1 MANDMNIDEMNED
14 IGVDDL
20 PPPMSASQTIHCE
33 PTMQSQSVCKRRPKL
48 GLDLVKRF
56 SEIAD
61 KVCSSLKT
69 DANERMGKF
78 AKSFIPVED
87 NYPKYLALKLK
98 KLGFHI
104 KTI

>member
-1 MANDMNIDEMNED
+1 MANDMNIDEINED

-20 PPPMSASQTIHCE
+20 APSKLANQTIHCA
-33 PTMQSQSVCKRRPKL
+33 PTMQSQSIRKRRPKL
-48 GLDLVKRF
+48 GLNLVKGF
-56 SEIAD
+56 NEVAD

-69 DANERMGKF
+69 NANERMGTF